1 MFKMKKVVNTLFLV
15 FLSVWFISVIYLSI
29 NFMVGYFVDLNPN
42 IAKSVCVVSFLGIS
56 LTGVYN
62 RLSGVTLKKLTDNVQ
77 EFKEKQEAKKSSC
90 KSCKNKTKN

>member
-1 MFKMKKVVNTLFLV
+1 MKKIVNTLFLV

-42 IAKSVCVVSFLGIS
+42 IAKSVCVVSFLG
-56 LTGVYN
+56 LTSTTVYN
-62 RLSGVTLKKLTDNVQ
+62 RLSGVTLQKITENVQ
-77 EFKEKQEAKKSSC
+77 ELTKKKESC